1 MARKKKEPEQNK
13 KKINTDNVVG
23 LVGSTTEQAI
33 TETLEINYMPYAMSV
48 IVSRAIPEIDGFKP
62 SHRKLLYTMYKMGLL
77 SGGRT
82 KSANIVGQTMKL
94 NPHGDAAIY
103 ETMVRLAKGNETLLH
118 PFVDSKGNFGKVYSR
133 DMAYAAARYTEAKLD
148 SICGELF
155 RDIDSD
161 TVDMVDNY
169 DGTMKEP
176 SLLPTTFPNVLVSAN
191 QGIAVGM
198 ASNICSFNLKEVCD
212 TAIALMDNPEHDI
225 LETLPGPDFSTGA
238 QLLFDE
244 ATTREIYSTGRG
256 SFKLRAKWRYVKEGN
271 LIEITEI
278 PYSTAS
284 EIIMDKVA
292 DLIKAGK
299 IKEIADMRDETDLG
313 GLKLT
318 IDLRRGVDP
327 DKLMQKLFR
336 MTPLQDSFACNFNI
350 LIAGMPK
357 VMGVGEILEEWTAW
371 RMDCIKRRLFY
382 QIGKKEDRLHLL
394 KGLER
399 ILLDIDKAIAI
410 IRETELESEV
420 VPNLMI
426 GFGIDEIQANYVAEI
441 KLRNINKE
449 YILKQTRAIDELEAE
464 IAELRDILGSS
475 RKVKGVIKKELKAV
489 AEKFGQPRKTEILYS
504 VAETEP
510 EDEAELIPDY
520 PVTLFVSKEGY
531 LKKITA
537 QSLRMSG
544 EQKFKEGDNLAFSVE
559 TSNRADILVFTNSFQ
574 CYKSRL
580 SDFEDGKAS
589 LLGDYLPQ
597 KLGMDPGETVVQ
609 VLLPGEYKGF
619 VLFVF
624 ENGKAAKVPLSA
636 YETKTNRRKLTG
648 AYSDKSPVKSILGF
662 QTDGQIALYTT
673 DGRAAIVSTAQM
685 LPKTT
690 RNTQG
695 VSVVSLKKKAQL
707 LRAVTVEQSGIVN
720 QSRYRSR
727 TIPTAGAVVKEED
740 SPDKQLGFDI

>member
-1 MARKKKEPEQNK
+1 MARKKQEPEKK
-13 KKINTDNVVG
+13 KKINTDGIMG
-23 LVGSTTEQAI
+23 LHGSTTEQAI
-33 TETLEINYMPYAMSV
+33 SETLEINYMPYAMSV

-82 KSANIVGQTMKL
+82 KSANIVGQTMRL

-148 SICGELF
+148 SICTELF
-155 RDIDSD
+155 KDIDSD

-169 DGTMKEP
+169 DSTMKEP

-212 TAIALMDNPEHDI
+212 TTIALMKNPDHDV
-225 LETLPGPDFSTGA
+225 LETLPGPDFSTGGE
-238 QLLFDE
+238 LLFDE
-244 ATTREIYSTGRG
+244 ATTREIYNTGRG
-256 SFKLRAKWRYVKEGN
+256 SFKLRAKWQYVKEGN

-278 PYSTAS
+278 PYSTAT
-284 EIIMDKVA
+284 EVIMDKVA
-292 DLIKAGK
+292 ELIKAGK

-318 IDLRRGVDP
+318 IDLKRGVDP
-327 DKLMQKLFR
+327 EKLMQKLYR
-336 MTPLQDSFACNFNI
+336 LTPLQDSFPCNFNI
-350 LIAGMPK
+350 LIAGMPR
-357 VMGVGEILEEWTAW
+357 VMGVAEILTEWTAW
-371 RMDCIKRRLFY
+371 RTDCVKRRLFY

-399 ILLDIDKAIAI
+399 ILLDIDKAIRV
-410 IRETELESEV
+410 IRETEQEAEV

-426 GFGIDEIQANYVAEI
+426 EFGIDEIQANYVAEI

-449 YILKQTRAIDELEAE
+449 YILKQTKAISQLEKEIADLRSTLNSHRKLQNVIIKELEEVSKKFGKERRTRIVYNIDE
-464 IAELRDILGSS
+464 I
-475 RKVKGVIKKELKAV
+475 
-489 AEKFGQPRKTEILYS
+489 
-504 VAETEP
+504 EP
-510 EDEAELIPDY
+510 EVEEEPIPDY
-520 PVTLFVSKEGY
+520 PVTVFLSKEGY

-544 EQKFKEGDNLAFSVE
+544 EQKFKEGDSLALTRE
-559 TSNRADILVFTNSFQ
+559 TTNRAEFLVFTDQFQ

-580 SDFEDGKAS
+580 SDFDDGKAS
-589 LLGDYLPQ
+589 QLGDYLPQ
-597 KLGMDPGETVVQ
+597 RLGFDPGENMVALVFC
-609 VLLPGEYKGF
+609 GDYKGF
-619 VLFVF
+619 VLFFF
-624 ENGKAAKVPLSA
+624 ENGKVAKVPLSA

-648 AYSDKSPVKSILGF
+648 AYCDKSKLIKAVTLDADEQMVVYS
-662 QTDGQIALYTT
+662 T
-673 DGRAAIVSTAQM
+673 DGRAAIFSTAQ
-685 LPKTT
+685 LNPKTT

-695 VSVVSLKKKAQL
+695 VAVLTLKKKALVRDAVL
-707 LRAVTVEQSGIVN
+707 LKDSGIVN
-720 QSRYRSR
+720 ESRYRTK
-727 TIPTAGAVVKEED
+727 TIPSAGSLLKEED
-740 SPDKQLGFDI
+740 SPEKQQSFDV

>member
-1 MARKKKEPEQNK
+1 MARKKKEPELNK
-13 KKINTDNVVG
+13 KKADTSGVVG

-33 TETLEINYMPYAMSV
+33 SETLEINYMPYAMSV

-77 SGGRT
+77 NGSRQ

-103 ETMVRLAKGNETLLH
+103 ETMVRLARGNETLLH

-133 DMAYAAARYTEAKLD
+133 DMAYAASRYTEAKLD
-148 SICGELF
+148 SISAELF

-169 DGTMKEP
+169 DGSMKEP
-176 SLLPTTFPNVLVSAN
+176 SLLPTTFPNVLVTAN

-212 TAIALMDNPEHDI
+212 TAIALMKNPEHDI

-238 QLLFDE
+238 ELLFDE
-244 ATTREIYSTGRG
+244 AATREIYSTGRG
-256 SFKLRAKWRYVKEGN
+256 SFKLRSKWHYEKDGN
-271 LIEITEI
+271 RIVITEI
-278 PYSTAS
+278 PYSTTTEA
-284 EIIMDKVA
+284 IMDKVA
-292 DLIKAGK
+292 ELIKAGK
-299 IKEIADMRDETDLG
+299 IKEINDMRDETDLS

-318 IDLRRGVDP
+318 IDLKRGVDP
-327 DKLMQKLFR
+327 EKLMQRLYR
-336 MTPLQDSFACNFNI
+336 ATPLQDSFACNFNI
-350 LIAGMPK
+350 LIAGMPR
-357 VMGVGEILEEWTAW
+357 VMGIGEILEEWTAW
-371 RMDCIKRRLFY
+371 RTDCVMRRIFF
-382 QIGKKEDRLHLL
+382 QIQKKEDRLHLL

-399 ILLDIDKAIAI
+399 ILLDIDKAIRI
-410 IRETELESEV
+410 IRETELENEV
-420 VPNLMI
+420 IPNLMI

-449 YILKQTRAIDELEAE
+449 YILKQTKAIDELEAE
-464 IAELRDILGSS
+464 IADLRATLNSQKKLQNVIISELQ
-475 RKVKGVIKKELKAV
+475 KVS
-489 AEKFGQPRKTEILYS
+489 EKYGKPRKTEIIYHMDEIEP
-504 VAETEP
+504 ETEV
-510 EDEAELIPDY
+510 EQVPDY

-544 EQKFKEGDNLAFSVE
+544 EQKFKEGDSLAFSE
-559 TSNRADILVFTNSFQ
+559 ESNNRAEILVFTDQFQ

-589 LLGDYLPQ
+589 QLGDYLPQ
-597 KLGMDPGETVVQ
+597 KLGFDQGENVVQ
-609 VLLPGEYKGF
+609 VLLPGDYKGF
-619 VLFVF
+619 VLFFF

-636 YETKTNRRKLTG
+636 YETKTNRKKLTG
-648 AYSDKSPVKSILGF
+648 AYSDKSPLKTAMVMS
-662 QTDGQIALYTT
+662 TDEQVAVYST
-673 DGRAAIVSTAQM
+673 DGRAVIFSTAQL

-695 VSVVSLKKKAQL
+695 VGVMSIKKKA
-707 LRAVTVEQSGIVN
+707 AVSHAERVSDCGIVN
-720 QSRYRSR
+720 QSRYRTR
-727 TIPTAGAVVKEED
+727 TLPSAGAILKPED
-740 SPDKQLGFDI
+740 APEKQISFEV